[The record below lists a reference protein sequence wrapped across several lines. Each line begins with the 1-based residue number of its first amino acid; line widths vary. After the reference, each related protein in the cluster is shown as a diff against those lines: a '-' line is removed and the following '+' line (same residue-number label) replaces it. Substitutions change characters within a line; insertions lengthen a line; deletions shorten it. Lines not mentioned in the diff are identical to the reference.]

1 MTSFIEEL
9 ENILRINGLS
19 EQKEIKAYLKEI
31 EKIIEI
37 HRHNN
42 ANIENRENKEMR
54 DIYNYDLIFK
64 YITDTQNDN
73 S

>member
-1 MTSFIEEL
+1 MLTFL
-9 ENILRINGLS
+9 EDLQEILKINGLDKDNNI
-19 EQKEIKAYLKEI
+19 KEYLKVI
-31 EKIIEI
+31 E
-37 HRHNN
+37 
-42 ANIENRENKEMR
+42 ANLEKSRKVNLDIENRENKEMS

>member
-1 MTSFIEEL
+1 MTSFLKEL
-9 ENILRINGLS
+9 QEILRIKDLS
-19 EQKEIKAYLKEI
+19 QNTDVEDYLKQI
-31 EKIIEI
+31 EDNLENYRKI
-37 HRHNN
+37 NLD
-42 ANIENRENKEMR
+42 IENRENKEMR